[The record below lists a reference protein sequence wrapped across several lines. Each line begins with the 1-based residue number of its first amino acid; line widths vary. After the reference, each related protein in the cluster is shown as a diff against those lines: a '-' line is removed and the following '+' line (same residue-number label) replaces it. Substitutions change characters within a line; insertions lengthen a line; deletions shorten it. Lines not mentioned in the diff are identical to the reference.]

1 MLLEVDPIACLDNQF
16 FHVFSR
22 SSLLRDG
29 SFCFH

>member
-1 MLLEVDPIACLDNQF
+1 MLLEVVSITYLNNQF

>member
-1 MLLEVDPIACLDNQF
+1 MLLEVSPIACLDNNF
-16 FHVFSR
+16 SCFFSR